1 MNQSKPWVTLVIE
14 VRVRPGSRRQQPGRQ
29 VAARP
34 IWIANVEWTAPGS
47 GAAMDR
53 WLVHIVLDPSDGGP
67 VVRHVQSLVSH
78 SARSQHVIEVA
89 LEGMDAGPISGTYR
103 GIATLSRRSTPGDTG
118 SVGGFTDLGIF
129 RFPTMRRDPDAVV
142 TELHGRRR
150 SGASR
155 AR

>member
-1 MNQSKPWVTLVIE
+1 
-14 VRVRPGSRRQQPGRQ
+14 
-29 VAARP
+29 
-34 IWIANVEWTAPGS
+34 
-47 GAAMDR
+47 
-53 WLVHIVLDPSDGGP
+53 
-67 VVRHVQSLVSH
+67 VVRHVQSVVSH

-89 LEGMDAGPISGTYR
+89 LEGMDAGPIAGTYR